1 MSTVRRGATP
11 LLLPT
16 SLRDASR
23 AAAGG
28 GTTSGDGGDAAGHAA
43 PARRAT
49 AAPERIPGPV
59 SFLKP
64 LALT

>member
-16 SLRDASR
+16 SLRDTSHAT
-23 AAAGG
+23 APGV
-28 GTTSGDGGDAAGHAA
+28 TTSGDGGDAAGHTG
-43 PARRAT
+43 PPRRAT
-49 AAPERIPGPV
+49 AAPERIPRPA